1 MALPRSLLAILCLTA
16 ACGSDPKPELIT
28 PDAPAASGCDPATV
42 LPSNFRLVAKTS
54 TGAVM
59 VTTTAGVT
67 FGTIDATAGGLAAAA
82 DNPYIYVDLVNGTK
96 VAVSDLDARTST
108 TWDVALKRASLR
120 INGGDSG
127 AGKRQLA
134 VVQATTL
141 DAVTA
146 GPATGYV
153 TDDFATDDCMLQALP
168 VGEPL
173 SAFGEWY
180 DYDINTHVVTP
191 KAQVYVIERN
201 DGTRTA
207 FRVIEYYGD
216 TAMPTRGAFYQVE
229 WKQLPPK

>member
-1 MALPRSLLAILCLTA
+1 LCLAA
-16 ACGSDPKPELIT
+16 ACGGDPKPELIM

-42 LPSNFRLVAKTS
+42 LPSNFRLVAKTAA
-54 TGAVM
+54 GAVT

-67 FGTIDATAGGLAAAA
+67 SGTIDGTAGGLPVAA
-82 DNPYIYVDLVNGTK
+82 DNPYIYVDLLNGTK

-108 TWDVALKRASLR
+108 MWDVALKRASLR

-153 TDDFATDDCMLQALP
+153 TDDFATDDCMLQALE
-168 VGEPL
+168 VGEPRT
-173 SAFGEWY
+173 AFGQWY
-180 DYDINTHVVTP
+180 DYDMATHVVTP
-191 KAQVYVIERN
+191 KAEMYVIERN

-207 FRVIEYYGD
+207 FHVIEYYGD
-216 TAMPTRGAFYQVE
+216 TAMPMRGAFYQVE